1 MADSTD
7 QISDP
12 LAARRSASAASS
24 FSADPSRRIG
34 SDSRRITPR
43 SPRAAL
49 EPERVPMPTKWS
61 KSARHPLVIAGNA
74 VFTILILLAII
85 VGVGFAVGKHRFD
98 APGPLAEDKVV
109 NIPPRSGIRDIA
121 DLLTKEGVIEHPLTF
136 IAGSLLAKTHEELRF
151 GEYQFTKQASL
162 QDVLNTL
169 VSNKVVQHQ
178 VTIAEGLTS
187 EQIVQRLL
195 DADMLAGNIREI
207 PREGSLLPESYR
219 FTRSTPRDQVIQRM
233 QAAQKRVV
241 QEVWDHRAPDLP
253 LRSPEQ
259 LVTLAS
265 IVEKETGRADERTRV
280 AAVFVN
286 RLKQRMRLQSDPTII
301 YGLVGGKGTLG
312 RPIMRS
318 EIEQPTPYN
327 TYVIE
332 GLPPGPIANPGRA
345 ALEAVANPARTKE
358 LYFVADGTG
367 GHTFSETLDQHQK
380 GVARLRAMEQQQRD
394 GGTASVAADP
404 VVAAPAAA
412 AAPAAPR
419 RTTQGAVRQPQPP
432 PAPR

>member
-1 MADSTD
+1 
-7 QISDP
+7 
-12 LAARRSASAASS
+12 
-24 FSADPSRRIG
+24 
-34 SDSRRITPR
+34 
-43 SPRAAL
+43 
-49 EPERVPMPTKWS
+49 MPTKWS
-61 KSARHPLVIAGNA
+61 KSVRHPLVIAGNA

-85 VGVGFAVGKHRFD
+85 VGVGFVVGQHRFD

-136 IAGSLLAKTHEELRF
+136 IAGSLVAKTHEELRF
-151 GEYQFTKQASL
+151 GEYQFSKQASL
-162 QDVLNTL
+162 HDVLNTL

-207 PREGSLLPESYR
+207 PHEGSLLPESYR
-219 FTRSTPRDQVIQRM
+219 FPRGTPRDQVIQRM
-233 QAAQKRVV
+233 QASQKRVL

-286 RLKQRMRLQSDPTII
+286 RLNRRMRLQSDPTII

-404 VVAAPAAA
+404 VVAAPAPA

-419 RTTQGAVRQPQPP
+419 RTTQGAVRQQQQP

>member
-12 LAARRSASAASS
+12 LARGSS
-24 FSADPSRRIG
+24 FAADPSGRFG
-34 SDSRRITPR
+34 GDSRRITPR

-49 EPERVPMPTKWS
+49 EPDRVPMPTKWS
-61 KSARHPLVIAGNA
+61 KSARHPMVIAGNA
-74 VFTILILLAII
+74 VFTILILLTILI
-85 VGVGFAVGKHRFD
+85 GVGFAVGKHRFD
-98 APGPLAEDKVV
+98 APGPLTEDKIV
-109 NIPPRSGIRDIA
+109 NILPRSGIRDIA

-136 IAGSLLAKTHEELRF
+136 IVGSLLAKTHEELRF
-151 GEYQFTKQASL
+151 GEYQFSKQASL
-162 QDVLNTL
+162 HDVLNTL

-178 VTIAEGLTS
+178 ITVAEGLTS

-195 DADMLAGNIREI
+195 ESDMLAGNIREI
-207 PREGSLLPESYR
+207 PHEGTMLPESYR
-219 FTRSTPRDQVIQRM
+219 FPRGTPRDQVVQRM
-233 QAAQKRVV
+233 QQSQKRVV
-241 QEVWDHRAPDLP
+241 QEVWEHRAPDLP
-253 LRSPEQ
+253 LRTPDQ

-265 IVEKETGRADERTRV
+265 IVEKETGRSDERTRV

-286 RLKQRMRLQSDPTII
+286 RLKQHMKLQSDPTII

-312 RPIMRS
+312 RPIQRG

-380 GVARLRAMEQQQRD
+380 GVARLRALEQQRD
-394 GGTASVAADP
+394 GTAAAAADP
-404 VVAAPAAA
+404 VA
-412 AAPAAPR
+412 AAPAPAPAPTPAAR
-419 RTTQGAVRQPQPP
+419 RATQASPRQP
-432 PAPR
+432 ASTTPR